1 MARFGGYLL
10 EERRR
15 RVQLPV
21 LVDPQWVEVEELLFK
36 FQGGRGVAAILI
48 DPKPEVGPYDLT
60 LYAECGSYLIMLSE
74 YASDGDHEVRTP
86 RNPSASGTMIMLGEA
101 YPAAMVIRD
110 FHLVR
115 TCFFQFYST
124 GTVSSKLLT

>member
-10 EERRR
+10 EDRRR

-21 LVDPQWVEVEELLFK
+21 LVDPERVEVEELLFK
-36 FQGGRGVAAILI
+36 FQGGCGVAAILI
-48 DPKPEVGPYDLT
+48 DPKPEVGPYDVT

-74 YASDGDHEVRTP
+74 
-86 RNPSASGTMIMLGEA
+86 A
-101 YPAAMVIRD
+101 YPASMVIRD
-110 FHLVR
+110 FDLVR
-115 TCFFQFYST
+115 TCFFQFYSA